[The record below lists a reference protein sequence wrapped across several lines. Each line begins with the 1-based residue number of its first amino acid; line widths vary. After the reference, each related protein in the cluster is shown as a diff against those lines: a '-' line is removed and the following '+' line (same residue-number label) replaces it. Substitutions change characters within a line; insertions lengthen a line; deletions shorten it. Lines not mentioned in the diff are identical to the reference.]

1 MLRLCTLLLIVTS
14 LKTSV
19 LADEVPDAIDFMRQ
33 VRPILSKHCL
43 SCHGPDE
50 AAREARL
57 RLDTPAGAFAE
68 ANSGLHAIVP
78 GNGAESELLA
88 RLTTD
93 DEELR
98 MPPVSSGKSISPDE
112 VATLR
117 RWIEQGATYEKHWSF
132 QPLQR
137 VDAPTVDN
145 ESWPRNEIDRFILSR
160 LEQQTIRPSK
170 EADRTTLIRRLS
182 LDLLGLPPSV
192 DDVARFEADGRP
204 DAYER
209 LVDELLASPHFGERW
224 GRHWLDL
231 ARYADSDGY
240 LGDKLRP
247 YAWKYRDWVINA
259 VNNDLPF
266 DQFTIE
272 QLAGDLLPDPTMEQK
287 IATGFHR
294 NSMKNTEAGADRE
307 LDRVIRTVDR
317 VATTGTVWLGLTIGC
332 AECHAHKYDPISHA
346 EFYELYAFFD
356 HVEDYDIPAAPAQ
369 DYVRH
374 STALAAW
381 QKQVDTNT
389 ASIELLMVEL
399 KLTSSNAITTEA
411 LLTILQ
417 TPKSKRTKAYSKRLS
432 SFYEGLSNEQRT
444 LFDLCEEL
452 STKEPKVPSMK
463 APTIAAAKE
472 QYETHVHLRGDF
484 RRPGESVQPNTLHVL
499 PPLQPRST
507 TADRLDL
514 AHWLVNPENP
524 LTSRTA
530 VNHIWKHLF
539 GQGLV
544 TTLDDFGATGDPP
557 SHPRLLDWLAT
568 TFQDDGWSRKK
579 LIGRI
584 VTSATYR
591 QASHD
596 RPDLA
601 ETDPHNTL
609 LARQSRFRLEAEI
622 IRDVSL
628 ATSGLIDRTIGGPS
642 IRPQLTSQIAAVSR
656 NKIWKT
662 SSGTAKYRRGMYIQ
676 ARRGI
681 LYPMLTTF
689 DAPNT
694 TVACARRERSNSPLQ
709 SLTLLNDPVFFEFAQ
724 HFGRR
729 LCSEP
734 EETPRHWI
742 SRGYQIALGRSS
754 SPHELNRAI
763 AFVTEQQRLLSAKD
777 VAELTELTGERLETV
792 SIQEQA
798 LRVTMARVL
807 MNLDEFITRE

>member
-1 MLRLCTLLLIVTS
+1 MLRLCTVFLFIAS
-14 LKTSV
+14 LSTAV
-19 LADEVPDAIDFMRQ
+19 LGDESADVVDFMRL

-50 AAREARL
+50 VAREAGL
-57 RLDTPAGAFAE
+57 RLDTSEGAFAI
-68 ANSGLHAIVP
+68 ADSGLHAIVP
-78 GNGAESELLA
+78 GNATESELLA
-88 RLTTD
+88 RLTAD
-93 DEELR
+93 DEDLR
-98 MPPVSSGKSISPDE
+98 MPPASSGKSISPDE
-112 VATLR
+112 VAILR

-132 QPLQR
+132 QPLRR
-137 VDAPTVDN
+137 VDAPDVDDD
-145 ESWPRNEIDRFILSR
+145 SWPLNEIDRFILSR
-160 LEQQTIRPSK
+160 LEKQSIVPSK
-170 EADRTTLIRRLS
+170 EADRTTLIRRLF
-182 LDLLGLPPSV
+182 LDLLGLPPTV
-192 DDVARFEADGRP
+192 DDVTRFAADERP

-209 LVDELLASPHFGERW
+209 LVEQLLASPHFGERW

-247 YAWKYRDWVINA
+247 YAWKYRDWVIDA
-259 VNNDLPF
+259 VNRDLPF

-272 QLAGDLLPDPTMEQK
+272 QLAGDLLDNPTIEQK

-294 NSMKNTEAGADRE
+294 NAMKNTEAGADRE
-307 LDRVIRTVDR
+307 LDRVNRTVDR

-356 HVEDYDIPAAPAQ
+356 HVEDHDIPAAPAE

-374 STALAAW
+374 AKALATW
-381 QKQVDTNT
+381 QKQVDQNT
-389 ASIELLMVEL
+389 ASIHTLLVEL
-399 KLTSSNAITTEA
+399 EPLPKGITTTV
-411 LLTILQ
+411 LLKILQ
-417 TPKSKRTKAYSKRLS
+417 TPKSKRKKADSKRLS
-432 SFYEGLSNEQRT
+432 EFIESISGEHLALLDEYEKLSAT
-444 LFDLCEEL
+444 
-452 STKEPKVPSMK
+452 EPRPPAMK

-472 QYETHVHLRGDF
+472 EHETHVHLRGDF
-484 RRPGESVQPNTLHVL
+484 RRPGESVQPNTLRVL
-499 PPLQPRST
+499 PSLEPRGT

-514 AHWLVNPENP
+514 AHWLVSPKNP
-524 LTSRTA
+524 LTSRTT

-544 TTLDDFGATGDPP
+544 PTHDDFGATGDPP

-579 LIGRI
+579 MIRRI
-584 VTSATYR
+584 VTSAAYR
-591 QASHD
+591 QVSYD

-601 ETDPHNTL
+601 DTDPHNTL

-628 ATSGLIDRTIGGPS
+628 AASGLMDRTIGGPS

-656 NKIWKT
+656 NKKWET
-662 SSGTAKYRRGMYIQ
+662 SPGTARYRRGMYIL

-689 DAPNT
+689 DVPNT
-694 TVACARRERSNSPLQ
+694 TAACARRERSNSPLQ

-729 LCSEP
+729 LCVEP
-734 EETPRHWI
+734 TATSNQWI
-742 SRGYQIALGRSS
+742 SRGYQIALGRNP
-754 SPHELNRAI
+754 SPHELERAI
-763 AFVTEQQRLLSAKD
+763 AFVTEQQRLLAEKD
-777 VAELTELTGERLETV
+777 VVELTELIGEPLRTV